1 MNVARHSRH
10 GRERASKLTDM
21 ASQSTYLEQLSTV
34 PLLSSFSKRELT
46 KVARAADELHVKA
59 GREVVVEGNVGHEC
73 FVILDGEASV
83 SRDGHVIA
91 TFRAGDHFGELAL
104 LDGGPRTATVTAT
117 TDLDL
122 LVIGQRQFLGLLE
135 ELPGLSRKMLA
146 TLAGQVRRLDDHLY
160 G

>member
-1 MNVARHSRH
+1 
-10 GRERASKLTDM
+10 M
-21 ASQSTYLEQLSTV
+21 ATQSTYLEQLATV

-59 GREVVVEGNVGHEC
+59 GRQVVVEGKVGHEC
-73 FVILDGEASV
+73 FVILAGEANV
-83 SRDGHVIA
+83 SREDHIIA
-91 TFRAGDHFGELAL
+91 TIRAGDHFGELAL

-135 ELPGLSRKMLA
+135 ELPGLSRKILA

>member
-1 MNVARHSRH
+1 
-10 GRERASKLTDM
+10 M
-21 ASQSTYLEQLSTV
+21 ATQSTYLEQLASV

-46 KVARAADELHVKA
+46 KVARAADELRVKA
-59 GREVVVEGNVGHEC
+59 GRQVVVEGKVGHEC
-73 FVILDGEASV
+73 FVILSGEATV
-83 SRDGHVIA
+83 SRDGHEIA

-104 LDGGPRTATVTAT
+104 LDGGPRTATVTAI